1 MKVGFIGMG
10 RMGAAM
16 AGQLVAAGHDV
27 AVYNRTPEKADAL
40 VAAGA
45 SRAATVADAARHGPV
60 TITML
65 ENDAALSAVA
75 LGRNGDGDGLVSAM
89 PEGAIHVA
97 MGTHGLALVKAL
109 DKAHAEAGQ
118 VMVSAPVMGRPPVAD
133 AGELGILAGGPEAAV
148 ATCAPLFAAMGRR
161 TFSAGTE
168 PAAAAAAKIA
178 VNMLLACAIEAM
190 GEAFALAEKCGV
202 DGPSFLDI
210 LTDGLFAAP
219 AYRTYGRMIAEKD
232 YHGPAG
238 FAATTGLKDMNLALA
253 AGEIA
258 GVPTPSV
265 GVGRDRLIAAI
276 ARGMGN
282 RDWTVMALEQARASG
297 IAD

>member
-27 AVYNRTPEKADAL
+27 AVHNRTPEKADAL

-45 SRAATVADAARHGPV
+45 SRAGTVADAARHGPV

-65 ENDAALSAVA
+65 ENDAALSAIA
-75 LGRNGDGDGLVSAM
+75 LGGDGLVATM
-89 PEGAIHVA
+89 PTGAIHVA

-109 DKAHAEAGQ
+109 DQAHSEAGQ
-118 VMVSAPVMGRPPVAD
+118 VMVSAPVMGRPPVAE
-133 AGELGILAGGPEAAV
+133 AGQLGILAGGPAEAV
-148 ATCAPLFAAMGRR
+148 ATCAPLFEAMGRR
-161 TFSAGTE
+161 TFSAGIE

-219 AYRTYGRMIAEKD
+219 AYKTYGRMIAEKD
-232 YHGPAG
+232 YFGPAG

-276 ARGMGN
+276 AKGMGD